1 VIPALYTRK
10 ATLSLQSGRLRWKWR
25 SSATVAQSDFGDP
38 TTSTSYQVCLYDA
51 SGLKLSARAPVDGT
65 CGNEARP
72 CWSTLS
78 TTGYRF
84 KDSTGTP
91 NGLTKILLKAGGP
104 GRGKISLRGQGA
116 NLQTTATPFTTPVR
130 MQYLRNGSS
139 LCWDATYTT
148 STRNDTSGF
157 KAKSD

>member
-1 VIPALYTRK
+1 
-10 ATLSLQSGRLRWKWR
+10 
-25 SSATVAQSDFGDP
+25 
-38 TTSTSYQVCLYDA
+38 
-51 SGLKLSARAPVDGT
+51 
-65 CGNEARP
+65 
-72 CWSTLS
+72 
-78 TTGYRF
+78 
-84 KDSTGTP
+84 
-91 NGLTKILLKAGGP
+91 LKAGGA